1 MEVIAVYC
9 DHCKEQYC
17 TQKVSIFAGLA
28 ADENAKVHGLIQRFS
43 YKKGDLLVLD
53 GQAYDRLMIVHGGRL
68 KAYRDTVDGKQQIL
82 HLFGPGDF
90 LGERS
95 LFVETNSVYT
105 VEALTDVAVCTIPR
119 EAFQALLDEHP
130 SISKK
135 ILETLSD
142 RLTHLERAIESMG
155 AKTIDKRVSVALVDF
170 AEKFGKRVEGR
181 FEVALPLNREG
192 IANYIGLTRETV
204 TRKMKRLERD
214 GVIRPIGNK
223 KIEILDWEALQDS
236 GE

>member
-1 MEVIAVYC
+1 MEVIAIHC
-9 DHCKEQYC
+9 DQCKERYC
-17 TQKVSIFAGLA
+17 TQQVSIFNGLTPE
-28 ADENAKVHGLIQRFS
+28 ENAKIHGLIQRLSF
-43 YKKGDLLVLD
+43 KKGELLILD

-68 KAYRDTVDGKQQIL
+68 KAYRDTADGKQQIL

-90 LGERS
+90 LGERA
-95 LFVETNSVYT
+95 LFAETNSAYT
-105 VEALTDVAVCTIPR
+105 LEALTNVAVCTIPR
-119 EAFQALLDEHP
+119 EAFQALLDEHS

-142 RLTHLERAIESMG
+142 RLTHLERTLESMG
-155 AKTIDKRVSVALVDF
+155 AKTIEKRVSAVLVDF
-170 AEKFGKRVEGR
+170 AEKFGKREQGR
-181 FEVALPLNREG
+181 FEVELPLNREG

-214 GVIRPIGNK
+214 GVIRANGNK
-223 KIEILDWEALQDS
+223 IIEILDWEALQDS